1 MKKRIFLV
9 DDEADFCFFL
19 AKNLEARGD
28 LQVEVFTD
36 ARGLLDRMNASVPD
50 LVVLDVMMPGM
61 DGGDIAS
68 RLNQDARTKDIP
80 VIFLTS
86 IVKEEEASQSK
97 GLIGGWRYVSKP
109 VKIEALLALIDRMI
123 LLKGT

>member
-9 DDEADFCFFL
+9 DDERDFCFFL

-28 LQVEVFTD
+28 FQVEAFTD
-36 ARGLLDRMNASVPD
+36 ARGLLDRMNTSVPD

-68 RLNQDARTKDIP
+68 RLDQDARTKDIP

-86 IVKEEEASQSK
+86 IVKEDEASRNK

-109 VKIEALLALIDRMI
+109 VKIKALLALIDRMI